1 VLRALVAIIA
11 GLLLLADSL
20 GRFRGLDA
28 LIRTLKPYE
37 TAIGVTTLIMGVLA
51 IFSPLGIV
59 MILAGLLLG
68 ANALAGVP
76 RFGDELGG
84 ASRALAPF
92 GILIGATVLVLG
104 ILRLL

>member
-1 VLRALVAIIA
+1 VRALVAIIA

-28 LIRTLKPYE
+28 LIRALKPYE
-37 TAIGVTTLIMGVLA
+37 TVIGVVTLVLGVLA

-59 MILAGLLLG
+59 MILAGLLLA
-68 ANALAGVP
+68 ANALTAVP

-92 GILIGATVLVLG
+92 GVLIGVAVLVLG
-104 ILRLL
+104 LLRLF

>member
-1 VLRALVAIIA
+1 MLSALVAVVA

-20 GRFRGLDA
+20 GRFSGIDA
-28 LIRTLKPYE
+28 LIRALKPYE
-37 TAIGVTTLIMGVLA
+37 TTIGVVTLILGIFS

-68 ANALAGVP
+68 ANALTTVP
-76 RFGDELGG
+76 RVGDELGG

-92 GILIGATVLVLG
+92 GVLIGGAVLVLG
-104 ILRLL
+104 ILAIF